1 MKKCL
6 INVLA
11 VLFLCSSIFAQVSTD
26 PNAEFYDMVERWEI
40 MGIIQEQ
47 PPLRPYPLNLIE
59 SILTEVINGSN
70 EKEAQNALELY
81 EQTFKKP
88 FHVIVGADANLKIDD
103 NAKLAEKQ
111 GIGTISVGGD
121 VALPKY
127 ATIGYN
133 LGLVGVNDTE
143 LTALPQYSALPYY
156 FTDKVKAMGL
166 ELYLNCDAN
175 IAVGT
180 KNLYAQ
186 LGVNHSS
193 FGPFYKEN
201 AIISPNAKHT
211 ANFAFSYNWKKLT
224 YTQALFGMNATNC
237 DSLDKGDY
245 FSSKYLSLHSLNV
258 NLLPWLSFA
267 FYETVIY
274 GGRFEPAYL
283 IPVVPY
289 MVTQGL
295 SGFDDNTFMGLSF
308 TIRPIPDFVWV
319 NDVYID
325 DADPKP
331 LIKLDFDAKLR
342 GTFQSA
348 FKYTPSK
355 IDWLDKIQLTYTL
368 VTPYM
373 YTHKQNIIDSATGSI
388 KTGSVYVINYQ
399 EYTNAGYPLGLSL
412 PPNSEKVALTL
423 VFTPVKRLKITA
435 NGSYTRH
442 ANVNESITV
451 DEAISYMKTPKALAD
466 DPNSKDYLSTDGG
479 IHNHA
484 HYFENG
490 DLTAGTGGRKGLGSY
505 METAEKHFLFMDQE
519 TKMHTFN
526 LGFDVDYKIVT
537 SKFGSLTLC
546 AGYTFEHI
554 INAGVDN
561 NMFPS
566 TDASITAGW
575 NTQEAKEQAV
585 KNAISEWRS
594 KLTDKTNHY
603 IRFGLKYVW

>member
-11 VLFLCSSIFAQVSTD
+11 ALFLCSSIFAQVSTD

-133 LGLVGVNDTE
+133 LGLVATNERG
-143 LTALPQYSALPYY
+143 LGALPQYSAQPYM
-156 FTDKVKAMGL
+156 FKDSGF
-166 ELYLNCDAN
+166 ELSDIEVFLNCDAN
-175 IAVGT
+175 IAVGN
-180 KNLYAQ
+180 KELYAQ
-186 LGVNHSS
+186 LGVYNSS

-201 AIISPNAKHT
+201 AVISPNAKHT
-211 ANFAFSYNWKKLT
+211 ANFAFVYNWKKIT
-224 YTQALFGMNATNC
+224 YTQAFFGLSAANYDYEKSQIGDLF
-237 DSLDKGDY
+237 SEK
-245 FSSKYLSLHSLNV
+245 FLSLHSINV

-295 SGFDDNTFMGLSF
+295 TGFDDNTFMALSF
-308 TIRPIPDFVWV
+308 TIRPIPDFAWV
-319 NDVYID
+319 TDIYVD
-325 DADPKP
+325 DAQPGK
-331 LIKLDFDAKLR
+331 LIKLDFDSKLR

-355 IDWLDKIQLTYTL
+355 VDWFDKVQLSYTL

-373 YTHKQNIIDSATGSI
+373 YTHKQNYVNSETGDW
-388 KTGSVYVINYQ
+388 KMKALNGINYQ
-399 EYTNAGYPLGLSL
+399 EYTTAGEPLGLPL
-412 PPNSEKVALTL
+412 PPNTEKVALTL
-423 VFTPVKRLKITA
+423 SFSPVKRLKITA

-451 DEAISYMKTPKALAD
+451 DEAISYLNSPKG
-466 DPNSKDYLSTDGG
+466 YLITDGG
-479 IHNHA
+479 IHNHS
-484 HYFENG
+484 HYLKDGNPDYDG
-490 DLTAGTGGRKGLGSY
+490 DTYL
-505 METAEKHFLFMDQE
+505 ETAKNHFLFMDQE

-566 TDASITAGW
+566 TDATITAGW

-585 KNAISEWRS
+585 KGAISEWRS